1 MTLVIDHATVR
12 RLLPMDQAIEA
23 MARAFRA
30 LAEGKAILPLRSI
43 VWTPDRTGGL
53 GVMPGFVSDRLGLKA
68 VTVFPGN
75 HGTELDSH
83 QGVVLLFEARRGQ
96 LLAILDA
103 TEVTA
108 IRTAAVSALATRLL
122 ARADAGDLAIFG
134 SGTQARTHLSAMFEV
149 RPIRRV
155 RVWSRN
161 PENARGFAERE
172 SRRYRVPVEVAHAA
186 ENAARGADLL
196 CTVTSAREPFLRA
209 EWLSPG
215 AHVNA
220 VGSSVASARELEAE
234 AVARGR
240 FFGDRRE
247 SIVNES
253 GDFLSARREG
263 AVAEEHFAGELA
275 DVLAGTIPGR
285 RSDEEITI
293 FKSLGLAI
301 EDVAAA
307 DHVYERA
314 VREGAGLPVDLGG
327 KRDPS

>member
-12 RLLPMDQAIEA
+12 RLFPMDQAIEA
-23 MARAFRA
+23 MATAFRA

-68 VTVFPGN
+68 VTIFPGN

-83 QGVVLLFEARRGQ
+83 QGVVLLFEATRGR

-134 SGTQARTHLSAMFEV
+134 SGTQARTHLSAMFAV

-161 PENARGFAERE
+161 PENARGFAVRE
-172 SRRYRVPVEVAHAA
+172 SRRYRVPVEAA
-186 ENAARGADLL
+186 PSVEDAARGADLL

-220 VGSSVASARELEAE
+220 VGSSVASARELEGK

-263 AVAEEHFAGELA
+263 AVEDDHFAGELA

-285 RSDEEITI
+285 RSDDEITI

-314 VREGAGLPVDLGG
+314 VREGAGLRVDLGG

>member
-23 MARAFRA
+23 MADAFRA
-30 LAEGKAILPLRSI
+30 LADGTAILPLRSI
-43 VWTPDRTGGL
+43 VWTPDRVGGL

-83 QGVVLLFEARRGQ
+83 QGVVLLFEAKRGR

-134 SGTQARTHLSAMFEV
+134 SGTQARTHLSAMFAV

-155 RVWSRN
+155 RVWSRD
-161 PENARGFAERE
+161 PENARGFAVRE
-172 SRRYRVPVEVAHAA
+172 SRRYPVAVEAAPSARDAAH
-186 ENAARGADLL
+186 GADLL

-253 GDFLSARREG
+253 GDFLSALREG
-263 AVAEEHFAGELA
+263 AVKEEHFAGELA
-275 DVLAGTIPGR
+275 DVFAGRIPGR
-285 RSDEEITI
+285 RSDDEITI

-314 VREGAGLPVDLGG
+314 VREGAGLRVDLGG